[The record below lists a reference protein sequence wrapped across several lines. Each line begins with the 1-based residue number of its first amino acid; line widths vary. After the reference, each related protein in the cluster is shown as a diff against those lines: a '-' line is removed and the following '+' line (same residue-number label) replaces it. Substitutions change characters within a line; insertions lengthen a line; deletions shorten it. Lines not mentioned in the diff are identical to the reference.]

1 MEKCVEIDKLGLLRI
16 CLDLIVF
23 AYFVV
28 ELARDCCCLLC
39 RLSCLSDDD
48 DGNMVIL
55 LMMNTMT
62 MITVVVC
69 SASCHVLIA
78 ASPPHLSTPALA
90 VAVAAAAQP

>member
-1 MEKCVEIDKLGLLRI
+1 MTELPALNGSITALATFLQSSRTLEKCVEIDKLGLLRI

-48 DGNMVIL
+48 DDNDTDIYI
-55 LMMNTMT
+55 MMQCLC
-62 MITVVVC
+62 VC
-69 SASCHVLIA
+69 HKK
-78 ASPPHLSTPALA
+78 
-90 VAVAAAAQP
+90 

>member
-28 ELARDCCCLLC
+28 EFARDCCCLLC

-48 DGNMVIL
+48 DDNDTDIYI
-55 LMMNTMT
+55 MMQCLC
-62 MITVVVC
+62 VC
-69 SASCHVLIA
+69 HEK
-78 ASPPHLSTPALA
+78 
-90 VAVAAAAQP
+90 